1 MDFLLDTTT
10 LSHLLKNDEGVSA
23 RLDGLGE
30 GDRVYTSVITEG
42 ELLFGA
48 ARAAPARRQQLLA
61 TIIPFLDR
69 LAEVLPVTRSV
80 ASKYA
85 EFSGDLTAQGRIIP
99 VNDLWIAATAAA
111 GDFILVAHGEHFR
124 RIETLRLEDWL
135 EGRSLR

>member
-10 LSHLLKNDEGVSA
+10 VSHLLKNEKRVAA
-23 RLDGLGE
+23 RFDGLGE
-30 GDRVYTSVITEG
+30 GDRIYTSVITEG

-48 ARAAPARRQQLLA
+48 ERAAPARRQQLLR

-85 EFSGDLTAQGRIIP
+85 EFRGDLSAQGRIIP
-99 VNDLWIAATAAA
+99 VNDLWIAAIATVH
-111 GDFILVAHGEHFR
+111 GFTLVAHDEHFS
-124 RIETLRLEDWL
+124 RIEGLLLE
-135 EGRSLR
+135 

>member
-10 LSHLLKNDEGVSA
+10 LSHLLKNDERVSA

-30 GDRVYTSVITEG
+30 GDRIYTSVITEG

-48 ARAAPARRQQLLA
+48 ERAAPARRQQLLR

-85 EFSGDLTAQGRIIP
+85 EFKGDLTAQGRIIP

-111 GDFILVAHGEHFR
+111 GDFTLVAQDEHFS
-124 RIETLRLEDWL
+124 RIEGLLLEDWS
-135 EGRSLR
+135 EGRS